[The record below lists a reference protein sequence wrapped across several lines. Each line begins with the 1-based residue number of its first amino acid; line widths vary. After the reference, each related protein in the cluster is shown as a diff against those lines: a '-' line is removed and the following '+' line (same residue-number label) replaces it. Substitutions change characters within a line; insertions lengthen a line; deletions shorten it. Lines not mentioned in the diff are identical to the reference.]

1 VVEIKVERGAPT
13 PEELAAVV
21 ALVQARAAAAG
32 SVAED
37 PAPLDAWGDPARNV
51 PARVPPDALARV
63 DGESGRAGRRASLRA
78 QTSQRHH
85 GNPEY
90 PYSGAAVHRRATLE
104 TCCGRTR
111 GKSRRRTC
119 ARRRR

>member
-51 PARVPPDALARV
+51 PARVPAPGPGAW
-63 DGESGRAGRRASLRA
+63 RASA
-78 QTSQRHH
+78 W
-85 GNPEY
+85 P
-90 PYSGAAVHRRATLE
+90 A
-104 TCCGRTR
+104 
-111 GKSRRRTC
+111 
-119 ARRRR
+119 